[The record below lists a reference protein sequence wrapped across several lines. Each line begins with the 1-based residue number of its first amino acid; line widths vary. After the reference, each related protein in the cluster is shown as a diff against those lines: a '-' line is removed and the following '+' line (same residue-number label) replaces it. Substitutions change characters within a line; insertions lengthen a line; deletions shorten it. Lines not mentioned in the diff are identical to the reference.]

1 MKENSKKVP
10 DAPKRLWVRT
20 YSLMHDS
27 GLMAVGNISFREY
40 WVGHKNKVPKNVRPW
55 SDEEEEEYISL
66 SQSWHEA
73 KEVPEDLHTFIIGVS
88 KDFTHPIL
96 INLEHEYGH
105 EIYKIYNTSI
115 KMIWNKNIRKDFR
128 FAFWAYIKDL
138 VPTIEEGGTR

>member
-1 MKENSKKVP
+1 MKKEDKKVP
-10 DAPKRLWVRT
+10 DAPKRLWVQAN
-20 YSLMHDS
+20 SLIHDS
-27 GLMAVGNISFREY
+27 GLMSVENVSYEEY
-40 WVGHKNKVPKNVRPW
+40 WIGHKNKKPKDLYPW
-55 SDEEEEEYISL
+55 CLENEVEYISL

-115 KMIWNKNIRKDFR
+115 KMIWNKNIRKEFR
-128 FAFWAYIKDL
+128 FAFWAYVKDL
-138 VPTIEEGGTR
+138 VPTIEEGGTK